1 MWVWLRNLSI
11 QGERTERYKGVGE
24 YSTMATVLETII
36 AGKYREVAER
46 RELVPVKRLERE
58 LYFASE
64 PVSLVKYLSRSDLVG
79 VIAEIKRKSPSK
91 GVIRKH
97 ISVEELSIGYMQ
109 AGASALSVLTDA
121 EHFGG
126 SSADLITARRCNFA
140 PIVRKDFIVDEYQIV
155 EAKAIGADV
164 ILLIAAALST
174 EQCAT
179 LARCARSL
187 GLEVLLEVH
196 SREEIDT
203 YMNPDVSLL
212 GVNNRD
218 LHTFNV
224 SLDCSRNLIQAIPRG
239 ITAVA
244 ESGISDAETVLE
256 LKSLGFR
263 GFLIGEAFMRE
274 AEPHRACR
282 RFIERVEELAQPRLR
297 SQAGGPR
304 G

>member
-140 PIVRKDFIVDEYQIV
+140 PIV
-155 EAKAIGADV
+155 

>member
-1 MWVWLRNLSI
+1 
-11 QGERTERYKGVGE
+11 
-24 YSTMATVLETII
+24 MATVLETII

-58 LYFASE
+58 LYFSAE
-64 PVSLVKYLSRSDLVG
+64 PVSLVKYLSRNDLVG
-79 VIAEIKRKSPSK
+79 VIAEIKRRSPSK

-109 AGASALSVLTDA
+109 AGASALSVLTDS

-126 SSADLITARRCNFA
+126 SSSDLVTARRCNFA
-140 PIVRKDFIVDEYQIV
+140 PILRKDFIVDEYQIL

-164 ILLIAAALST
+164 ILLIAAALSA

-179 LARCARSL
+179 LTSCARSL

-203 YMNPDVSLL
+203 HMNPDVSLL

-224 SLDCSRNLIQAIPRG
+224 SLDCSRSLIQAVPSGVI
-239 ITAVA
+239 AVT
-244 ESGISDAETVLE
+244 ESGISEPETVVE
-256 LKSLGFR
+256 LKRLGFR

-274 AEPHRACR
+274 AEPHRACQ
-282 RFIERVEELAQPRLR
+282 RFIERVEELSLHKGSFQV
-297 SQAGGPR
+297 GEV
-304 G
+304 